1 MNFAEAIQSGLKNY
15 VNFDGRSSRSEYNY
29 WTLFVMLLSIL
40 ATILD
45 PPDFYSGK
53 GSTLSNI
60 VTLALALPGMAV
72 GIRRFHDINKSGWNW
87 LWMLTIIG
95 IFPVIYWLIFKPG
108 DSQDNSYGSNP
119 LITEQVSSDNPKTEQ
134 VPSDNSKAENKSVP
148 GESNVEEEL
157 KKLKKMLDDGLI
169 EKEDY
174 DVKKKELLG
183 I

>member
-60 VTLALALPGMAV
+60 VALALFLPGIAV

-95 IFPVIYWLIFKPG
+95 IFPVIYWIVFKPG
-108 DSQDNSYGSNP
+108 DSQNNSYGSNP
-119 LITEQVSSDNPKTEQ
+119 LITEQ

-148 GESNVEEEL
+148 DESNVEEEL
-157 KKLKKMLDDGLI
+157 TKLKKMLDDGLI
-169 EKEDY
+169 EQEDY

>member
-60 VTLALALPGMAV
+60 VTLALALPGIAV

-95 IFPVIYWLIFKPG
+95 MFPVIYWLIFKPG

-119 LITEQVSSDNPKTEQ
+119 LITEQA
-134 VPSDNSKAENKSVP
+134 PSDNSKAENKSVP
-148 GESNVEEEL
+148 DESNIEEEL

-174 DVKKKELLG
+174 DAKKKELLG